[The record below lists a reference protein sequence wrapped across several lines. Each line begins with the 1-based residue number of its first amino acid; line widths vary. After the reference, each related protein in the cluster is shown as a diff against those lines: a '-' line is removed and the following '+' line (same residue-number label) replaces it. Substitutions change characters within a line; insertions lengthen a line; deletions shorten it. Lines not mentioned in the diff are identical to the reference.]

1 MSNNTGTEN
10 ACVHWTGSKDHSC
23 LKNGATKISCVLDK
37 GYNSPKDSKLQN
49 TTKIID
55 GQVNNTAITLDKA
68 DFTVPAGYYF
78 R

>member
-37 GYNSPKDSKLQN
+37 GYNSINSDICTYFFIIRGVIGMARLFLDYYIRQQKLSAN
-49 TTKIID
+49 P
-55 GQVNNTAITLDKA
+55 LL
-68 DFTVPAGYYF
+68 
-78 R
+78 

>member
-37 GYNSPKDSKLQN
+37 GYNSLKELKKQFDKIEYQN
-49 TTKIID
+49 LL
-55 GQVNNTAITLDKA
+55 NNNNWNAE
-68 DFTVPAGYYF
+68 Y
-78 R
+78 

>member
-37 GYNSPKDSKLQN
+37 GYNSFLSPPQKKREEPKKWRFPLKSA
-49 TTKIID
+49 KI
-55 GQVNNTAITLDKA
+55 AKS
-68 DFTVPAGYYF
+68 
-78 R
+78 